1 MCNPLKF
8 LHDSSSRVLAWP
20 AVLVTLRSGQS
31 CAVLMPNRCLLL
43 GKHPMLQAVQHLAQ
57 VKLGAREGVHTRN
70 LRTFLCRAASAAI
83 EAV

>member
-1 MCNPLKF
+1 
-8 LHDSSSRVLAWP
+8 
-20 AVLVTLRSGQS
+20 
-31 CAVLMPNRCLLL
+31 MPNRCLLL

-70 LRTFLCRAASAAI
+70 LRKFLCRAASAAI